1 MEKLTVAC
9 YVIPSKKD
17 QDYPRLI
24 TNILNATFGRFEY
37 CSFLGLFIFSLLF
50 LPSFLDVLSPKNNWG
65 SSLYA
70 QIPNAVF
77 DANDAHKGV
86 LLPRVSLL
94 SATDTVTVHSP
105 GISLLLYN
113 TSTVGVSPDNLTPGF
128 YFWNG
133 TKWQSLSGARSFLE
147 TFVEFYALMPGD
159 NTATVAPGTPIS
171 FPQNGPTS
179 GTIIRSSTTPT
190 SEFIIP
196 DVGTYSIT
204 WQVSIAEA
212 GQLVLVVNGVE
223 DARTLVGRATG
234 TTQIIGNTLL
244 TTSTLNTIVSLNNP
258 TGNAVALTVNPIA
271 GGTRAVS
278 ASIIIKRLQ

>member
-1 MEKLTVAC
+1 MIVSDALVMSKTHTYNSIIMNELKNNSFVKLLVVA
-9 YVIPSKKD
+9 
-17 QDYPRLI
+17 LI
-24 TNILNATFGRFEY
+24 
-37 CSFLGLFIFSLLF
+37 F
-50 LPSFLDVLSPKNNWG
+50 LPSLLSTLSPTKSWG
-65 SSLYA
+65 GGLYA

-86 LLPRVSLL
+86 LLPRVSLQ
-94 SATDTVTVHSP
+94 SVTDTVTVHSP
-105 GISLLLYN
+105 GVSLLLYN
-113 TSTVGVSPDNLTPGF
+113 TSTVGVSPNNLTPGF

-133 TKWQSLSGARSFLE
+133 TKWQSLSGGRSFLE

-171 FPQNGPTS
+171 FPRNGPTS

-190 SEFIIP
+190 SQFVLPEI
-196 DVGTYSIT
+196 GTYSIT

-234 TTQIIGNTLL
+234 TSQIIGNTLL

-258 TGNAVALTVNPIA
+258 SGNPVALTVSPIA

>member
-1 MEKLTVAC
+1 MKKQTVVSNAIALNKSNVSKLP
-9 YVIPSKKD
+9 VIGELKS
-17 QDYPRLI
+17 
-24 TNILNATFGRFEY
+24 N
-37 CSFLGLFIFSLLF
+37 SFLKILVIALIF
-50 LPSFLDVLSPKNNWG
+50 LPSFFSIFSPGKSWG
-65 SSLYA
+65 GGLYA

-105 GISLLLYN
+105 GVSLLLYN
-113 TSTVGVSPDNLTPGF
+113 TSTVGVSPNNLTPGF

-133 TKWQSLSGARSFLE
+133 TKWQSLSGARAFLE

-190 SEFIIP
+190 SQFVLPAI
-196 DVGTYSIT
+196 GTYSIT

-223 DARTLVGRATG
+223 EARTLVGRATG

-244 TTSTLNTIVSLNNP
+244 TTSILNTIVSLNNP
-258 TGNAVALTVNPIA
+258 TGNPVALTVSPIA

>member
-1 MEKLTVAC
+1 MKKQINTLNAIALGK
-9 YVIPSKKD
+9 IPTGNS
-17 QDYPRLI
+17 L
-24 TNILNATFGRFEY
+24 ILNELKNN
-37 CSFLGLFIFSLLF
+37 SFVKILVIALIF
-50 LPSFLDVLSPKNNWG
+50 LPSFLSTFSPAKSWG
-65 SSLYA
+65 GGLYA

-86 LLPRVSLL
+86 LLPRVSLQ

-113 TSTVGVSPDNLTPGF
+113 TSTVGVSPNNLTPGF

-133 TKWQSLSGARSFLE
+133 NKWQSLSGARSFLE
-147 TFVEFYALMPGD
+147 TFVEFFALMPGD

-190 SEFIIP
+190 SQFVIP
-196 DVGTYSIT
+196 AIGTYSIT

-234 TTQIIGNTLL
+234 TSQIIGNTLL

-258 TGNAVALTVNPIA
+258 SGNPVALTVSPIA
-271 GGTRAVS
+271 GGTRINVT
-278 ASIIIKRLQ
+278 

>member
-1 MEKLTVAC
+1 MKKQTVVSNAIALNKSNVSKLPVISELKSNSFVKILVVA
-9 YVIPSKKD
+9 
-17 QDYPRLI
+17 LI
-24 TNILNATFGRFEY
+24 
-37 CSFLGLFIFSLLF
+37 F
-50 LPSFLDVLSPKNNWG
+50 LPSFLSIFSSGKSWG
-65 SSLYA
+65 GGLYA

-77 DANDAHKGV
+77 DAKDDHKGV
-86 LLPRVSLL
+86 LLPRVSLQ

-105 GISLLLYN
+105 GVSLLLYN
-113 TSTVGVSPDNLTPGF
+113 TSTVGVSPNNLTPGF

-190 SEFIIP
+190 SQFVLPAI
-196 DVGTYSIT
+196 GTYSIT

-212 GQLVLVVNGVE
+212 GQLVLVVDGVE
-223 DARTLVGRATG
+223 VARTLVGRATG

-258 TGNAVALTVNPIA
+258 TGNPVALTVSPIA

>member
-1 MEKLTVAC
+1 MKKQTVVSNAIALNKPNVSKLP
-9 YVIPSKKD
+9 VIGELKS
-17 QDYPRLI
+17 
-24 TNILNATFGRFEY
+24 N
-37 CSFLGLFIFSLLF
+37 SFLKILVIALIF
-50 LPSFLDVLSPKNNWG
+50 LPSFFSIFSPGKSWG
-65 SSLYA
+65 GGLYA

-105 GISLLLYN
+105 GVSLLLYN
-113 TSTVGVSPDNLTPGF
+113 TSTVGVSPNNLTPGF

-190 SEFIIP
+190 SQFVLP
-196 DVGTYSIT
+196 AVGTYSIT

-234 TTQIIGNTLL
+234 TSQIIGNTLL

-258 TGNAVALTVNPIA
+258 TGNPEALTVNPIA

>member
-1 MEKLTVAC
+1 MKKQTVVSNAIALNKSNVSKLPVIGELKSNSFVKILVVA
-9 YVIPSKKD
+9 
-17 QDYPRLI
+17 LI
-24 TNILNATFGRFEY
+24 FF
-37 CSFLGLFIFSLLF
+37 
-50 LPSFLDVLSPKNNWG
+50 PSFLNTFSPEKSWG
-65 SSLYA
+65 GGLYA

-86 LLPRVSLL
+86 LLPRVSLQ
-94 SATDTVTVHSP
+94 STTDTVTVHSP
-105 GISLLLYN
+105 GVSLLLYN
-113 TSTVGVSPDNLTPGF
+113 TSTVGVSPNNLTPGF

-190 SEFIIP
+190 SQFVLP
-196 DVGTYSIT
+196 ATGTYSIT

-223 DARTLVGRATG
+223 EARTLVGRATG

-258 TGNAVALTVNPIA
+258 TGNSFALTVSRIA

>member
-1 MEKLTVAC
+1 MEKPTVSC
-9 YVIPSKKD
+9 YVIPLKKD

-24 TNILNATFGRFEY
+24 TNILNATFSRFRY

-65 SSLYA
+65 ASLYA
-70 QIPNAVF
+70 QVPNAVF
-77 DANDAHKGV
+77 DAKDDHKGI
-86 LLPRVSLL
+86 LIPRVSLL
-94 SATDTVTVHSP
+94 SAIDTVTVPSP
-105 GISLLLYN
+105 SISLLLYN
-113 TSTVGVSPDNLTPGF
+113 TSTVGVSPNNLTSGF

-190 SEFIIP
+190 SQFVLPAI
-196 DVGTYSIT
+196 GTYSIT

-234 TTQIIGNTLL
+234 TSQIIGNTLL

-258 TGNAVALTVNPIA
+258 SGNPVALTVSPIA
-271 GGTRAVS
+271 GGTKAVS